1 MRIES
6 SILSPEELHK
16 ELCIIYRKAIEIESK
31 RKGKPIFEMNL
42 GLNFVFYP
50 VPKSTDIKPYLV
62 NVFLCHPYDSGNVI
76 EDIYARIE
84 IVGYDGVFDKDTPKR
99 DIKQTIRSGEG
110 DLYQFGR
117 YILPV
122 EEFAD
127 TMSTVRNFCIV
138 DPDDLYELRNMSS
151 DIEPFRVLAQSYM
164 DKRVQQLSQ

>member
-16 ELCIIYRKAIEIESK
+16 ELCIIYRKAIESESK
-31 RKGKPIFEMNL
+31 RRGKPIFEMNL

-50 VPKSTDIKPYLV
+50 VPKSTNIKPYLV
-62 NVFLCHPYDSGNVI
+62 NVFLCHPYDSGDEI
-76 EDIYARIE
+76 DDIYARIE
-84 IVGYDGVFDKDTPKR
+84 IIGYEGVFDKATPKR
-99 DIKQTIRSGEG
+99 VIKQTIRSGEG
-110 DLYQFGR
+110 ELYQYGR

-122 EEFAD
+122 EDFAN

-138 DPDDLYELRNMSS
+138 DPDDLYELRNIGS

-164 DKRVQQLSQ
+164 DKRVQYVSQ

>member
-76 EDIYARIE
+76 DDIYARIE
-84 IVGYDGVFDKDTPKR
+84 IVGYDGVS
-99 DIKQTIRSGEG
+99 IKIPLSEISNKQYVQGKVTSIN
-110 DLYQFGR
+110 LVAIYYQWKS
-117 YILPV
+117 LP
-122 EEFAD
+122 
-127 TMSTVRNFCIV
+127 I
-138 DPDDLYELRNMSS
+138 P
-151 DIEPFRVLAQSYM
+151 
-164 DKRVQQLSQ
+164 

>member
-84 IVGYDGVFDKDTPKR
+84 IVGYDGVFDKDTLSE
-99 DIKQTIRSGEG
+99 ILNKQYVQGKVASIN
-110 DLYQFGR
+110 LVAIYYQWKSLL
-117 YILPV
+117 IP
-122 EEFAD
+122 
-127 TMSTVRNFCIV
+127 
-138 DPDDLYELRNMSS
+138 
-151 DIEPFRVLAQSYM
+151 
-164 DKRVQQLSQ
+164 